1 MQDFECWFS
10 GCQKTC
16 AHEIMLRK
24 LEQLAHLNRPK
35 LRTRFTPR
43 LIFSRLL
50 FVKTNA
56 QETQVLTL
64 YFHYINII
72 LHWER
77 VHAQT
82 SFPAARFQFYFILYL
97 KIVILKAKI
106 SVKMTSPDDT
116 TKFFICRIRM
126 FQIHKNSTDQIGI
139 MTTLMNL
146 ISALK

>member
-1 MQDFECWFS
+1 MQTSDARFRILVFRMSENVRSWNHAS
-10 GCQKTC
+10 KTWT
-16 AHEIMLRK
+16 IGSFK
-24 LEQLAHLNRPK
+24 QGPK

-64 YFHYINII
+64 YSHYINTI

-97 KIVILKAKI
+97 KVVTVKEKI
-106 SVKMTSPDDT
+106 SVKMTSPDDKT
-116 TKFFICRIRM
+116 TFFICRIRM
-126 FQIHKNSTDQIGI
+126 F
-139 MTTLMNL
+139 L
-146 ISALK
+146 IY